1 MQKTGYLLINLG
13 TPEAATTPA
22 VRAYLNEFLMDEH
35 VISAPW
41 LIRRLLVS
49 LFILPFRPKNS
60 AHAYAKIWT
69 DEGSPLLTHTQA
81 LCEALRER
89 LSFPIEFAMR
99 YGQPDIAGGIERLKA
114 RGIDELVIVPLYP
127 QFADSTVTT
136 SIEKASNIA
145 KDLPHRVLPP
155 FYQASS
161 YVNASSQI
169 IREHLPETW
178 DHLLLSFHGLPEQHL
193 IKADPTGS
201 HCLQSDNCCDQP
213 SKAHDTCY
221 RHQSLVTS
229 QKIANTLGISDDQY
243 TVSFQSRLGRL
254 PWLRPYTDEMLS
266 ELPSK
271 GVERLVVACPAFV
284 ADNLE
289 TLEEIAIQGR
299 ETFLS
304 AGGKEFTV
312 IPCLN
317 THSAWVE
324 GLAQLLTEFAEIIP
338 LQPTA

>member
-1 MQKTGYLLINLG
+1 MPKTGYLLINLG

-35 VISAPW
+35 VIAAPW

-69 DEGSPLLTHTQA
+69 EDGSPLLTHTQA
-81 LCEALRER
+81 LTQAVQER
-89 LSFPIEFAMR
+89 LNNPIEFAMR
-99 YGQPDIAGGIERLKA
+99 YGQPDIERSIERL
-114 RGIDELVIVPLYP
+114 RSQDIDELVIVPLYP

-136 SIEKASNIA
+136 SIEKASA
-145 KDLPHRVLPP
+145 AARDLPHRVLPP
-155 FYQASS
+155 FYQAPS
-161 YVNASSQI
+161 YIKASTQI
-169 IREHLPETW
+169 IREHLPDHW

-193 IKADPTGS
+193 TKADPTGN
-201 HCLQSDNCCDQP
+201 HCLQSEDCCEQA
-213 SKAHDTCY
+213 SNAHSTCY

-229 QKIANTLGISDDQY
+229 RLIAAELGISDEQY

-254 PWLRPYTDEMLS
+254 PWLRPYTDEMLA
-266 ELPSK
+266 ELPRS
-271 GVERLVVACPAFV
+271 GRHHLVVACPAFV

-299 ETFLS
+299 ETFM
-304 AGGKEFTV
+304 ANGGKTFTV
-312 IPCLN
+312 VPCLN
-317 THSAWVE
+317 TEPLWVE
-324 GLAQLLTEFAEIIP
+324 GLTQLLADFADAIP
-338 LQPTA
+338 LQPTT